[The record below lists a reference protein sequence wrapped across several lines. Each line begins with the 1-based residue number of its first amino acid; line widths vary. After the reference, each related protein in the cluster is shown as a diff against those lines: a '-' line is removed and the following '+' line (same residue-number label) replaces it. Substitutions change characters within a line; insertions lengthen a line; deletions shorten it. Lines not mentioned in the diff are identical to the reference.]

1 MTDQEW
7 LDTPPA
13 YRPKPPEAS
22 SYGPYIIPTVVSA
35 TESELR
41 ESQPMPSSGMP
52 PIQSFESTPNNLD

>member
-22 SYGPYIIPTVVSA
+22 SYGPHIIPTVVSA
-35 TESELR
+35 MEPAPG
-41 ESQPMPSSGMP
+41 ESQPMPFSGMS
-52 PIQSFESTPNNLD
+52 PIQTLEPSPNVLD